1 MDPPSRASL
10 VAKTFW
16 DINTIMEYA
25 FKVIETGEIVRH
37 EMKMSEYDAF
47 KKNNPHLE
55 RYHEFVPMKFTDGD
69 AAGDSGF
76 KSKMDGG
83 FQEVLSKIADHHP
96 SSELAKNTDF
106 HRKSIKETKTRQ
118 ILNKHSQKMGYEGV
132 KF

>member
-1 MDPPSRASL
+1 
-10 VAKTFW
+10 
-16 DINTIMEYA
+16 MEYA

-76 KSKMDGG
+76 KSKMDSG
-83 FQEVLSKIADHHP
+83 FQEVLSKIAEHHP
-96 SSELAKNTDF
+96 ASELAKNSDF
-106 HRKSIKETKTRQ
+106 HKRSTKEIKTRQ
-118 ILNKHSQKMGYEGV
+118 IMNKFAQKSGNGGI